1 MSDIRYPIG
10 KFEPKPQLTDVDRQA
25 LTNQIAWAP
34 TKLREA
40 VQGLSDQQLDLP
52 YREGGWTSRQ
62 QVHHLPDSHIN
73 AYIRFKLAVTEQ
85 NPTIKPYE
93 EQLWAELIDGKSMP
107 IEPSLVLLES
117 LHSRW
122 VMFLRAL
129 KGEDFARTIV
139 HPVNGQRNLD
149 WMLQLYAWHGR
160 HHVAHIVALRQRM
173 GW

>member
-25 LTNQIAWAP
+25 LINHIAWAP

-40 VQGLSDQQLDLP
+40 VKGLSDQQLDVP

-62 QVHHLPDSHIN
+62 QVHHLPDSHMN
-73 AYIRFKLAVTEQ
+73 AYTRFKLAFTEH

-93 EQLWAELIDGKSMP
+93 EGLWAELVDGKSSP
-107 IEPSLVLLES
+107 IEPSLVLMES

-122 VMFLRAL
+122 VLFMRSL
-129 KGEDFARTIV
+129 KTEDFARTFV
-139 HPVNGQRNLD
+139 HPVNGQKNLD